1 MALTPNFLMHF
12 IQGSDI
18 TGLSVYDIWSEFNPN
33 GTKQEFMEY
42 LRGKSA
48 YESWLEIEGNE
59 GKTEEEF
66 IASLFAIKPE
76 DLTKVLTDA
85 KAYTDTALANF
96 SGAEAVVNTHNVATD
111 AHGDIRSL
119 VSSGDSSTL
128 SSANTHTNTTVNTHN
143 VATDA
148 HNDIRLILTEISTKL
163 NNFLNVDDTTKDQL
177 SEVLALI
184 EANAGT
190 IESITNGKVNVT
202 DIIDNLTTNV
212 TNKPLSA
219 AQGVVLKGL
228 IDETNTLI
236 GTSVTRLANI

>member
-12 IQGSDI
+12 IQGSDV
-18 TGLSVYDIWSEFNPN
+18 TGLSVYDIWTEFNPN
-33 GTKQEFMEY
+33 GTKQEFMEF
-42 LRGKSA
+42 LKGKSA
-48 YESWLEIEGNE
+48 YESWLEIEGNA
-59 GKTEEEF
+59 GKSEEEF
-66 IASLFAIKPE
+66 INSLGVKPE
-76 DLTKVLTDA
+76 ELTKVLTDA
-85 KAYTDTALANF
+85 KSYTDTT
-96 SGAEAVVNTHNVATD
+96 S
-111 AHGDIRSL
+111 
-119 VSSGDSSTL
+119 
-128 SSANTHTNTTVNTHN
+128 NTHN

-148 HNDIRLILTEISTKL
+148 HNDIRLILSEISTKL

-184 EANAGT
+184 EANAGS

-219 AQGVVLKGL
+219 AQGVALKGL